1 MPPRSNRTD
10 LVADTSRAP
19 GALPADTYG
28 EKTPAEAAPVP
39 AARPARI
46 PNITGPSMRPNEPV
60 QAGLPI
66 GPGPSG
72 HGLPRRGAATLDTYR
87 ALLRK
92 TRDPRLAVLIGK
104 MVERRG
110 EA

>member
-66 GPGPSG
+66 GPGPGPSG
-72 HGLPRRGAATLDTYR
+72 VGAMTPEQQS
-87 ALLRK
+87 LLRIRAAASK
-92 TRDPRLAVLIGK
+92 RQSPTLFRLLQRLG
-104 MVERRG
+104 G
-110 EA
+110 